1 MALKTEI
8 FLHLL
13 AFVKSINTFA
23 LAELE
28 MKSVSTANRNSVPCL
43 LQNKLIS
50 DYEIKNNTH
59 PLDSRKKLCKRDF
72 RN

>member
-1 MALKTEI
+1 MALETEI

-28 MKSVSTANRNSVPCL
+28 IKSVSTANRNSVPCL
-43 LQNKLIS
+43 LLAQVEMKHSNSPSIWHKT
-50 DYEIKNNTH
+50 N
-59 PLDSRKKLCKRDF
+59 
-72 RN
+72 